1 MLIYLIAILIGIV
14 MGISG
19 FIAFLRL
26 LATDEP
32 TGFFIVLGGG
42 FPFRL
47 PYHCSTDYLFSLKTK
62 FSAVLVSATSRNVI

>member
-32 TGFFIVLGGG
+32 TGFFIVLGGVV
-42 FPFRL
+42 F
-47 PYHCSTDYLFSLKTK
+47 LFACLIIVPLII
-62 FSAVLVSATSRNVI
+62 FSR